1 MIRPLPL
8 PLGFWCLRTSIALGK
23 NCKIWDACASH
34 VTSNCNLSKV
44 EIIYETSIKREVFKT
59 CPLQTGPHPT
69 SIPFLLRCFTPTE
82 RISRGSLGVVWNS
95 SWDPP
100 TQKIM
105 RVCPHSNIHKVN
117 INIYKYI
124 HMLPPQRST
133 FFEIFVIFASAEST
147 GRLTE
152 KEVAGMARMKKQ
164 QEFLQVLESNNL
176 AGKGMSEVWLGGDW
190 FGTQEYVHQP
200 GTKN

>member
-8 PLGFWCLRTSIALGK
+8 PLGWCLRTSIALGK

-44 EIIYETSIKREVFKT
+44 EIIYETRIKREVFKT

-100 TQKIM
+100 TQKIICI
-105 RVCPHSNIHKVN
+105 CPHSNIHKVN
-117 INIYKYI
+117 INIYIYTHI
-124 HMLPPQRST
+124 CTYATPPKIYLFWNFCYFCFCRKHWKINGKRSSGHGT
-133 FFEIFVIFASAEST
+133 HEKTTRVSASTRVKQCCRERYVR
-147 GRLTE
+147 GLTWRGLIWY
-152 KEVAGMARMKKQ
+152 AGVRVPA
-164 QEFLQVLESNNL
+164 
-176 AGKGMSEVWLGGDW
+176 WD
-190 FGTQEYVHQP
+190 
-200 GTKN
+200 

>member
-1 MIRPLPL
+1 MFLVQNYQNSWILGFLKSFLELFYGSMIRPLPL

-44 EIIYETSIKREVFKT
+44 EIIYETRIKREVFKT

-69 SIPFLLRCFTPTE
+69 SIPFLLRFFMPTE

-100 TQKIM
+100 TQKILC
-105 RVCPHSNIHKVN
+105 VCLYSNIDVRK
-117 INIYKYI
+117 YK
-124 HMLPPQRST
+124 T
-133 FFEIFVIFASAEST
+133 
-147 GRLTE
+147 
-152 KEVAGMARMKKQ
+152 
-164 QEFLQVLESNNL
+164 
-176 AGKGMSEVWLGGDW
+176 
-190 FGTQEYVHQP
+190 
-200 GTKN
+200 

>member
-1 MIRPLPL
+1 MIRTRPLPL
-8 PLGFWCLRTSIALGK
+8 GWCLRTSIALGK

-44 EIIYETSIKREVFKT
+44 EIIYETRIKREVFET
-59 CPLQTGPHPT
+59 CPLQTGPNPT
-69 SIPFLLRCFTPTE
+69 STPFLLRFFTPTE

-100 TQKIM
+100 MQKIIC
-105 RVCPHSNIHKVN
+105 VCPYSNIN
-117 INIYKYI
+117 MYINIWIIYI
-124 HMLPPQRST
+124 YATPRKIYL
-133 FFEIFVIFASAEST
+133 FWNFASAESI

-152 KEVAGMARMKKQ
+152 KEAGGMARMKKQ

-176 AGKGMSEVWLGGDW
+176 AGKVCQRFDLE
-190 FGTQEYVHQP
+190 GTDLVRRSTCTTLELR
-200 GTKN
+200 TKN